1 MAVYQS
7 NPDAAPD
14 DEFEP
19 GTLGHLAPGNRAR
32 LLDARRTPVVVRG
45 VSVDRGTFD
54 VEIAA
59 FEDAGAVWEME
70 AERASRLQFHP
81 GQATADAATVKALAE
96 AIARFDRRLSIPA
109 SEEKRAATEA
119 LIMAERERA
128 RGCLPGTSPFD
139 ALERFLGEAG
149 LDELDEAFASRYVS
163 NASAG
168 ELVKGHAIVLAQLG
182 LGPYDGKVVR
192 SPDLFA
198 GEWTEERRAA
208 HVVARLAFVRELFAP
223 VSERVTLYRGLA
235 SERPFDLPSG
245 ASFVSATFDPV
256 VAEAHFTGGQA
267 TVAAALYRQS
277 VPIERLFMT
286 YRETKAMNRQFAE
299 SEAVLLG
306 DPASPLF

>member
-1 MAVYQS
+1 MAVYES
-7 NPDAAPD
+7 DPDAAPD

-19 GTLGHLAPGNRAR
+19 GTLGHLVPGNRAR

-59 FEDAGAVWEME
+59 FEDTGAVWELE
-70 AERASRLQFHP
+70 AERASRFQFHP
-81 GQATADAATVKALAE
+81 GQATADAATVNALEE
-96 AIARFDRRLSIPA
+96 AIARFDRPLSIAA
-109 SEEKRAATEA
+109 SEERAATET
-119 LIMAERERA
+119 LIAAERERA
-128 RGCLPGTSPFD
+128 RAFIPGASPFD
-139 ALERFLGEAG
+139 ALERFLGEVG
-149 LDELDEAFASRYVS
+149 LVELEEAFASRYVS
-163 NASAG
+163 NASSG

-182 LGPYDGKVVR
+182 LCPYHGKVVR

-208 HVVARLAFVRELFAP
+208 HVVARLAFVRELFTP
-223 VSERVTLYRGLA
+223 GGERMTLYRGLA
-235 SERPFDLPSG
+235 SERPFDPPSG
-245 ASFVSATFDPV
+245 ASFVSATFDPA
-256 VAEAHFTGGQA
+256 VAEAHFAGGRA

-299 SEAVLLG
+299 SEAILLG